1 MVVSAGEFDSLF
13 AELGSVGQ
21 QAIEEAR
28 RENLIALQAL
38 ASYRP
43 GLKVRVSVYTHD
55 SQRVLAYGNI
65 WEHLAPSGSPRWR

>member
-21 QAIEEAR
+21 QAIEEAQ
-28 RENLIALQAL
+28 RENLMALQAL

-43 GLKVRVSVYTHD
+43 GLTIRVSVCTHD
-55 SQRVLAYGNI
+55 SQHALADVV
-65 WEHLAPSGSPRWR
+65 